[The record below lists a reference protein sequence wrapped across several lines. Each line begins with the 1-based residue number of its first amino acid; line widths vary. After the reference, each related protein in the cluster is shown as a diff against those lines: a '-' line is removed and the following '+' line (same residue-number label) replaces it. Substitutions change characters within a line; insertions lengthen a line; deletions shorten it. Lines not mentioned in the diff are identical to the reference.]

1 MPIAVAH
8 LARHE
13 FKVSQ
18 KAKNAFFGHFWKST
32 PICRYGYEEYLC
44 LIKYCDLWIFH
55 VKITCFYHPLVDN
68 LPVWLNSFSKWGHSV
83 GHLLA
88 LLELRWCK
96 LSNKCPLLH
105 SPILHC
111 SVITVI
117 DMLVLFLLLS
127 LYLLW
132 DILAKFA
139 SKIFWLWWTYFYF
152 WIILSIVL
160 LKSIHW
166 FYMNVILHWGLFYSY
181 SINNMRNKFLLF
193 YQFTSWW

>member
-1 MPIAVAH
+1 MINTSVA
-8 LARHE
+8 LYNLWISL
-13 FKVSQ
+13 FCNIKVSQ

-68 LPVWLNSFSKWGHSV
+68 LPVWLNSFSKWGQSV

-96 LSNKCPLLH
+96 LSNLCPLLH
-105 SPILHC
+105 SPMLHC

-132 DILAKFA
+132 DIPDNFL
-139 SKIFWLWWTYFYF
+139 KIYYN
-152 WIILSIVL
+152 
-160 LKSIHW
+160 
-166 FYMNVILHWGLFYSY
+166 FYMFSNICSF
-181 SINNMRNKFLLF
+181 I
-193 YQFTSWW
+193 